1 MAEGMDHPT
10 RQLPDDALFRGAVRL
25 RIFGRPDEEL
35 ARTVGDR
42 VPRWVQR
49 LYESY
54 GADLADPPLS
64 ASMEAIA
71 EGLGHR
77 LEGMALILRK
87 AEARGWKAAVEEDEL
102 VIYTGIADEE
112 VRALLEIDG
121 VLTLVQEFAHREG
134 SS

>member
-1 MAEGMDHPT
+1 MDHPT